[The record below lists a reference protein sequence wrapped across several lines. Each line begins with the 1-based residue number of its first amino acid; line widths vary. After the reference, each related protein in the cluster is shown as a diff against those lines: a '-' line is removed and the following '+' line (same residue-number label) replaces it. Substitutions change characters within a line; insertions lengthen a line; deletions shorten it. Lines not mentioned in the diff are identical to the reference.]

1 MKLTAHILL
10 GIVVTVLANIGPTQA
25 SKSGPFIEDSKS
37 IHGSKNLDSV
47 VFNQDYPG
55 DVANIHSVGKAEFL
69 EQLHGKQSMLLNFY
83 EDGNEESDMA
93 LKVFEA
99 FAKRAASRY
108 PGLYVGRVNTKA
120 SPYLTARLLLTEI
133 PELRLIIKDE
143 EGKWIA
149 YSPEPPE
156 NADELVEYMDSQR
169 WYLAE
174 PLGGRRQLYCSPF
187 NFCGRALAAIAE
199 TGDLVD
205 QYIPL
210 PKWLAVILVPA
221 LITFAGRFIIQ
232 GMYAAEEQIRA
243 LFHARQRLV
252 ATPRDENDDLVSD
265 RSKAQDTERRKNLKT
280 R

>member
-1 MKLTAHILL
+1 
-10 GIVVTVLANIGPTQA
+10 
-25 SKSGPFIEDSKS
+25 
-37 IHGSKNLDSV
+37 
-47 VFNQDYPG
+47 
-55 DVANIHSVGKAEFL
+55 
-69 EQLHGKQSMLLNFY
+69 
-83 EDGNEESDMA
+83 MA

-108 PGLYVGRVNTKA
+108 PGLYVGKVNTKA

-149 YSPEPPE
+149 YSPELPE

-174 PLGGRRQLYCSPF
+174 PLGSRRQLYCSPF
-187 NFCGRALAAIAE
+187 NFCGRVLAAIAE

-210 PKWLAVILVPA
+210 PKWLAVILIPA
-221 LITFAGRFIIQ
+221 LITFAGRFVIQ

-252 ATPRDENDDLVSD
+252 ATPRDENDNLVSD
-265 RSKAQDTERRKNLKT
+265 RSNAQDTERRKNLKT